1 MDASLPRPDQAQAR
15 RQGKPPL
22 DDCVTSLRTER
33 NSDQDRGIAG
43 PRVFVS
49 AAQAGMRE
57 RHLCGVTVCDS
68 VVTQFGLVP
77 SLPVR
82 VRSKR
87 PAQLIPH
94 CQKGGMEMFRRMLT
108 VSVITVGLL
117 SIGAPAFAAPPETE
131 TTVQKNLVETFVD
144 IVPTSNCVEEGPL
157 YTITTTTNLVEHS
170 TVFADGREHDT
181 FTQTGTFVAVPLED
195 PSLPSY
201 TGKVTIWGGFNANG
215 TTVNGTFTFNLS
227 ATGSDGSTINTHQ
240 VDHFNVRPD
249 GTVNEFFHC
258 H

>member
-1 MDASLPRPDQAQAR
+1 VLTLTLAMLASLPSSVLVHVNR
-15 RQGKPPL
+15 RG
-22 DDCVTSLRTER
+22 
-33 NSDQDRGIAG
+33 
-43 PRVFVS
+43 
-49 AAQAGMRE
+49 
-57 RHLCGVTVCDS
+57 
-68 VVTQFGLVP
+68 
-77 SLPVR
+77 
-82 VRSKR
+82 RSKR
-87 PAQLIPH
+87 PAQSTDSTPEREY
-94 CQKGGMEMFRRMLT
+94 EMFRRLLV
-108 VSVITVGLL
+108 VSLMTVGLL

-227 ATGSDGSTINTHQ
+227 ATGSDGSTINSHQ

>member
-1 MDASLPRPDQAQAR
+1 
-15 RQGKPPL
+15 
-22 DDCVTSLRTER
+22 
-33 NSDQDRGIAG
+33 
-43 PRVFVS
+43 
-49 AAQAGMRE
+49 
-57 RHLCGVTVCDS
+57 
-68 VVTQFGLVP
+68 
-77 SLPVR
+77 
-82 VRSKR
+82 
-87 PAQLIPH
+87 
-94 CQKGGMEMFRRMLT
+94 MEMFRRMLT

-170 TVFADGREHDT
+170 TVFADGLEHDT

>member
-1 MDASLPRPDQAQAR
+1 
-15 RQGKPPL
+15 
-22 DDCVTSLRTER
+22 
-33 NSDQDRGIAG
+33 
-43 PRVFVS
+43 
-49 AAQAGMRE
+49 
-57 RHLCGVTVCDS
+57 
-68 VVTQFGLVP
+68 
-77 SLPVR
+77 
-82 VRSKR
+82 
-87 PAQLIPH
+87 
-94 CQKGGMEMFRRMLT
+94 MFRRLLI
-108 VSVITVGLL
+108 VSLMTVGLL

-144 IVPTSNCVEEGPL
+144 VATANCFEEGAL
-157 YTITTTTNLVEHS
+157 YTITTTTNLVEHE
-170 TVFADGREHDT
+170 TIFDDGRVHAT

-227 ATGSDGSTINTHQ
+227 ATGSDGSTINLHQ

-249 GTVNEFFHC
+249 GTVNEFFRC